1 MRVYGS
7 RLKSPHMNGASPQRN
22 TFNRSC
28 RTAACCMLGMTLG
41 FTVISARALPRMDVA
56 VLSPYAVAVTNPS
69 RAKPKPETP
78 PAAAEPVRALQVV
91 TAPGPDQAGYIH
103 YWVITAPDGEEEIQV
118 GIELADQRIAWS
130 FPELGVQVRPFIANG
145 EVNARGK
152 IFRVQH
158 LYGLRP
164 FNTDTAMRALRNV
177 LDFRVAYWVDNNTPY
192 CLLNG
197 QTREICMSC
206 MGFAMQ
212 VLFPGKTPA
221 YPEIPKD
228 FTRIGG
234 DIYHTTED
242 LLFYLTGLNKLPTE
256 AARRERIAMI
266 GGPKALHEELVRLSA
281 MAGDGAVGAGATAV
295 AETAKPPAKRRVSS
309 VRPPAPKQPAAKRPA
324 SAS

>member
-1 MRVYGS
+1 MNDVRLQRS
-7 RLKSPHMNGASPQRN
+7 R
-22 TFNRSC
+22 FNFAFC
-28 RTAACCMLGMTLG
+28 IAACCMLGVALSMLT
-41 FTVISARALPRMDVA
+41 IPAHALPRIDVA
-56 VLSPYAVAVTNPS
+56 VLSPHAFAVTNPS
-69 RAKPKPETP
+69 RAKPRTESPSYKPD
-78 PAAAEPVRALQVV
+78 PVRALHVV

-130 FPELGVQVRPFIANG
+130 FPELGVQVRPFIASG

-152 IFRVQH
+152 IFRIQH

-164 FNTDTAMRALRNV
+164 FNADTAMRALRNV

-192 CLLNG
+192 CFLNG
-197 QTREICMSC
+197 QSREICMSC
-206 MGFAMQ
+206 MGFVMH

-242 LLFYLTGLNKLPTE
+242 LLFYLTGLHKLPAE

-266 GGPKALHEELVRLSA
+266 GGPKALHEELIRLSA
-281 MAGDGAVGAGATAV
+281 MAGDGTVVAGATAV
-295 AETAKPPAKRRVSS
+295 AETARPPLKRRVSS
-309 VRPPAPKQPAAKRPA
+309 VRPPASRQPAAKRPA
-324 SAS
+324 SAG

>member
-1 MRVYGS
+1 MEVA
-7 RLKSPHMNGASPQRN
+7 LLSPQ
-22 TFNRSC
+22 T
-28 RTAACCMLGMTLG
+28 
-41 FTVISARALPRMDVA
+41 P
-56 VLSPYAVAVTNPS
+56 AVTNPP
-69 RAKPKPETP
+69 RTKPKPDAARA
-78 PAAAEPVRALQVV
+78 PAEVVRALHVV
-91 TAPGPDQAGYIH
+91 TATGPDQAGYVH

-130 FPELGVQVRPFIANG
+130 FPELGVQVRPFIASG

-152 IFRVQH
+152 IFRIQH

-164 FNTDTAMRALRNV
+164 FNTDSALRALRNV

-197 QTREICMSC
+197 QSREICMSC

-221 YPEIPKD
+221 YPEVPRD

-242 LLFYLTGLNKLPTE
+242 LLFYLTGLHKLPTE
-256 AARRERIAMI
+256 GARRQRITMI
-266 GGPKALHEELVRLSA
+266 GGPKVLQEELLRLSM
-281 MAGDGAVGAGATAV
+281 MAGDDIPGTGNTAV
-295 AETAKPPAKRRVSS
+295 AETAKPTAKRRVSS
-309 VRPPAPKQPAAKRPA
+309 VRPQAPKQPAAKRPA

>member
-1 MRVYGS
+1 
-7 RLKSPHMNGASPQRN
+7 LLSPQ
-22 TFNRSC
+22 T
-28 RTAACCMLGMTLG
+28 
-41 FTVISARALPRMDVA
+41 P
-56 VLSPYAVAVTNPS
+56 AVTNPP
-69 RAKPKPETP
+69 RTKPKPDAARA
-78 PAAAEPVRALQVV
+78 PAEVVRALHVV
-91 TAPGPDQAGYIH
+91 TATGPDQAGYVH

-130 FPELGVQVRPFIANG
+130 FPELGVQVRPFIASG

-152 IFRVQH
+152 IFRIQH

-164 FNTDTAMRALRNV
+164 FNTDSALRALRNV

-197 QTREICMSC
+197 QSREICMSC

-221 YPEIPKD
+221 YPEVPRD

-242 LLFYLTGLNKLPTE
+242 LLFYLTGLHKLPTE
-256 AARRERIAMI
+256 GARRQRITMI
-266 GGPKALHEELVRLSA
+266 GGPKVLQEELLRLSM
-281 MAGDGAVGAGATAV
+281 MAGDDVPGAGNTAV
-295 AETAKPPAKRRVSS
+295 AETAKPTAKRRVSS
-309 VRPPAPKQPAAKRPA
+309 VRPQAPKQPAAKRPA

>member
-1 MRVYGS
+1 MTS
-7 RLKSPHMNGASPQRN
+7 ACFQRIVSG
-22 TFNRSC
+22 FAR
-28 RTAACCMLGMTLG
+28 RAAACCICGVAVVFATAPAEAVTRLD
-41 FTVISARALPRMDVA
+41 IA
-56 VLSPYAVAVTNPS
+56 VLSPHVVSVT
-69 RAKPKPETP
+69 ATP
-78 PAAAEPVRALQVV
+78 RSKQRPDAPRAAADSVRALQVV
-91 TAPGPDQAGYIH
+91 TSTGPDQAGYIH

-118 GIELADQRIAWS
+118 GVELADQRIAWS

-152 IFRVQH
+152 VFRIQH

-164 FNTDTAMRALRNV
+164 FSTDTAMRALRNV

-197 QTREICMSC
+197 QPREICLSC
-206 MGFAMQ
+206 MGFVMH

-242 LLFYLTGLNKLPTE
+242 LLFYLTGLHKLQTE
-256 AARRERIAMI
+256 SARRERITTI
-266 GGPKALHEELVRLSA
+266 GGPKALHEELLRLSA
-281 MAGDGAVGAGATAV
+281 MAGEELPVAGSTAV

-309 VRPPAPKQPAAKRPA
+309 MRPPASKPAAKRPP
-324 SAS
+324 STS

>member
-1 MRVYGS
+1 MEVA
-7 RLKSPHMNGASPQRN
+7 LLSPQTPAATN
-22 TFNRSC
+22 PP
-28 RTAACCMLGMTLG
+28 RTKPKSDA
-41 FTVISARALPRMDVA
+41 ARA
-56 VLSPYAVAVTNPS
+56 
-69 RAKPKPETP
+69 
-78 PAAAEPVRALQVV
+78 PAEVVRALHVV
-91 TAPGPDQAGYIH
+91 TATGPDQAGYVH

-130 FPELGVQVRPFIANG
+130 FPELGVQVRPFIASG

-152 IFRVQH
+152 IFRIQH

-164 FNTDTAMRALRNV
+164 FNTDSALRALRNV

-197 QTREICMSC
+197 QSREICMSC

-221 YPEIPKD
+221 YPEVPRD

-242 LLFYLTGLNKLPTE
+242 LLFYLTGLHKLPTE
-256 AARRERIAMI
+256 GARRQRITMI
-266 GGPKALHEELVRLSA
+266 GGPKVLQEELLRLSM
-281 MAGDGAVGAGATAV
+281 MAGDDIPGTGNTAV
-295 AETAKPPAKRRVSS
+295 AETAKPTAKRRVSS
-309 VRPPAPKQPAAKRPA
+309 VRPQAPKQPAAKRPA

>member
-1 MRVYGS
+1 MLTAVAAPAWAVS
-7 RLKSPHMNGASPQRN
+7 RIDLALLSPH
-22 TFNRSC
+22 
-28 RTAACCMLGMTLG
+28 
-41 FTVISARALPRMDVA
+41 
-56 VLSPYAVAVTNPS
+56 AVAVTSTS
-69 RAKPKPETP
+69 RAKAKPEPARVTP
-78 PAAAEPVRALQVV
+78 EPVRALHVV
-91 TAPGPDQAGYIH
+91 SASGPDQAGYIH

-152 IFRVQH
+152 IFRIQH

-192 CLLNG
+192 CFLNG
-197 QTREICMSC
+197 QSREICMSC
-206 MGFAMQ
+206 MGFVMH

-242 LLFYLTGLNKLPTE
+242 LLFYLAGLHKLPGE
-256 AARRERIAMI
+256 AARRERIATI
-266 GGPKALHEELVRLSA
+266 GGPKTLHEELLRLSA
-281 MAGDGAVGAGATAV
+281 VAGEDIPTAGNAAV
-295 AETAKPPAKRRVSS
+295 AESAKPPVKRRVSS
-309 VRPPAPKQPAAKRPA
+309 VRPPASKQPAAKRPA
-324 SAS
+324 SAG